1 MKKIKVKG
9 IIAGIVAACILII
22 IVGFLSYFTSH
33 GIANN
38 AEEYQGSMDYFNKSG
53 IERFI
58 GYIQFQPLLF
68 TLSIITML
76 IIVGIPSYIAA
87 RVAKQNYILH
97 SMIIGVIYLCI
108 PFILEGIPS
117 VTVHDLLLYILIL
130 PISYM
135 SGYICKKNII

>member
-1 MKKIKVKG
+1 MKHIKVKG
-9 IIAGIVAACILII
+9 IIAGVIAACILII
-22 IVGFLSYFTSH
+22 VVSILGYFTEH

-38 AEEYQGSMDYFNKSG
+38 SENYQGNMDYFNESG
-53 IERFI
+53 IKGFI

-76 IIVGIPSYIAA
+76 IIVGIPGYIAA

-97 SMIIGVIYLCI
+97 SMLIGAIYLCI

-117 VTVHDLLLYILIL
+117 VTVHDLLLYILII

-135 SGYICKKNII
+135 SGYICKKNMM